1 MNRMHFEKRRLN
13 KRVLT
18 LVGVTVLLIGAIAT
32 NLILNQAKKTE
43 DGTLPASTS
52 SGEDESVQASTQ
64 TSFFES
70 FRQERNTTREQ
81 EIEYLD
87 TIVEQGADEE
97 TLADAQRQKM
107 TIVDNMEHEMTIESL
122 LKAKGFLDAAV
133 TLHEGAI
140 NVILQ
145 AETLTDEQVAQV
157 LDIIIRETGESA
169 ENIKVTTA
177 Q

>member
-1 MNRMHFEKRRLN
+1 MNRMLSEKRRLN
-13 KRVLT
+13 KKVLT
-18 LVGVTVLLIGAIAT
+18 LVGVTVLLIGAIVT
-32 NLILNQAKKTE
+32 NLLINNAKAKE
-43 DGTLPASTS
+43 EGTLPASA
-52 SGEDESVQASTQ
+52 GAEDESVQASAQ

-70 FRQERNTTREQ
+70 FRQERDATRAE

-97 TLADAQRQKM
+97 TLADAQQQKM
-107 TIVDNMEHEMTIESL
+107 TIVDNMEKEMTIESL
-122 LKAKGFLDAAV
+122 LKAKGFTDAAV
-133 TLHEGAI
+133 TLHDGSI
-140 NVILQ
+140 NVVLQ